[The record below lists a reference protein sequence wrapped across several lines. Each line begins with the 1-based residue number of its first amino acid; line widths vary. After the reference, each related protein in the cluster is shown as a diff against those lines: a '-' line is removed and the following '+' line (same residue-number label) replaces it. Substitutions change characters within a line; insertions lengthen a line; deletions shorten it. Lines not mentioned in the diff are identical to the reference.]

1 MDIQRLLFFLL
12 SLFLTGCAIDGR
24 QATAFSPR
32 IAPIDAQVQQRAD
45 LIYEVLTAEVAGKL
59 GDVESATEHYVR
71 ASELSDDEQ
80 VAERAVR
87 IALFARDFDAAIKAI
102 DRWSEINPDSLEVN
116 QLAGVLYL
124 RKKEPQKAL
133 EHFIPI
139 IEHNP
144 DNPEIGFARIMQL
157 LNGDKA
163 TPEGLQ
169 VMAALQQRYSQH
181 AIAHRSFA
189 DMAYRMENYTAA
201 LDATR
206 KALAIEPDNQSTL
219 VLQNRLLLETGQ
231 AELALS
237 NMRGLIEQNPEDT
250 ELLLNYAR
258 MQVLARQYPEA
269 LESFAKALE
278 RKPNDPDLIYS
289 TALLELELKH
299 YDRAERYFTQLTLT
313 ESHANE
319 ANYYLGEIAQQK
331 KQFDQ
336 SIGWYN
342 RVREGEYYLEAQIR
356 IAQMLTELGQKD
368 EARAH
373 LVRLRKMQAHDAL
386 KTRLYL
392 AEGELL
398 QDQENYTE
406 SMNVFDAALEEY
418 PDNIELLYG
427 RAMVGEKMDRLDILE
442 RDLNAI
448 LKIEPD
454 NATALN
460 ALGYTLADR
469 TNRYQEAYV
478 LIEKALALKPD
489 DPAILDSMG
498 WVKYRL
504 GDLQAAL
511 NYLLKAWS
519 KFPDPEIASHL
530 TQIYWAL
537 GQQEQARK
545 TLEKALA
552 DAPDD
557 ARLLKLKNQLY
568 R

>member
-1 MDIQRLLFFLL
+1 MAIQPLLFFLL
-12 SLFLTGCAIDGR
+12 VLLLTGCAVNGQ
-24 QATAFSPR
+24 QATMFTPR
-32 IAPIDAQVQQRAD
+32 IAPVDTQVQQRAD

-59 GDVESATEHYVR
+59 GDVESATKHYVR
-71 ASELSDDEQ
+71 ASELSNNEQ

-87 IALFARDFDAAIKAI
+87 IALFARDFDAALRAI

-139 IEHNP
+139 IEHDP
-144 DNPEIGFARIMQL
+144 DNPAAGFARITQL

-231 AELALS
+231 AELGLS
-237 NMRGLIEQNPEDT
+237 NMRGLIKQNPEDT

-258 MQVLARQYPEA
+258 MQVLAKRYPEA
-269 LESFAKALE
+269 LKSFAKALE
-278 RKPNDPDLIYS
+278 RKPNDADLIYS

-299 YDRAERYFTQLTLT
+299 LEPAERYFRQLLSTD
-313 ESHANE
+313 SHANE
-319 ANYYLGEIAQQK
+319 ANYYLGEIAQEK
-331 KQFDQ
+331 KQYDQ

-342 RVREGEYYLEAQIR
+342 KVREGEYYLEAQIR
-356 IAQMLTELGQKD
+356 IAQMLTELGQTD

-373 LVRLRKMQAHDAL
+373 LVRLRKMQSHDAL

-398 QDQENYTE
+398 QDQKNYVE
-406 SMNVFDAALEEY
+406 SMSVFDTALQKY
-418 PDNIELLYG
+418 PENIELLYG

-460 ALGYTLADR
+460 ALGYTLADK
-469 TNRYQEAYV
+469 TNRYQEAQA

-511 NYLLKAWS
+511 KYLRKAWS
-519 KFPDPEIASHL
+519 SFPDPEIAGHL
-530 TQIYWAL
+530 ALVYWEL

-557 ARLLKLKNQLY
+557 DRLLKLKHQLY